1 MSTRH
6 YELITD
12 NCAAAFFSESFAKYM
27 FTIGT
32 QLAAI
37 SFAIATTVQE
47 FLGSCIFV
55 FVKHP
60 YDVGDM
66 VVITDAR
73 MIVEHISLL
82 YSTFRRVD
90 NGRMIQIPNIIN
102 NNNWID
108 NITRSKQMKE
118 QIEISVNAET
128 SFADIEVFKMELITF
143 LSLDENKRDFHH
155 DVDLQI
161 TQCKD
166 LKQIDLMVG
175 VSHKVNT
182 FFWTFLCMC

>member
-1 MSTRH
+1 
-6 YELITD
+6 
-12 NCAAAFFSESFAKYM
+12 M

-55 FVKHP
+55 FAKHP

-66 VVITDAR
+66 VIINDVR

-82 YSTFRRVD
+82 YSTFKRVD
-90 NGRMIQIPNIIN
+90 NGRTIQIPNIKN
-102 NNNWID
+102 NDNWVD
-108 NITRSKQMKE
+108 NITRSKQLKE

-128 SFADIEVFKMELITF
+128 SFADIEVFKMELVSF
-143 LSLDENKRDFHH
+143 LSLDENKRDFHSE
-155 DVDLQI
+155 VDLQI

-166 LKQIDLMVG
+166 LKQIDLMIG
-175 VSHKVNT
+175 VSHKVS
-182 FFWTFLCMC
+182 

>member
-1 MSTRH
+1 
-6 YELITD
+6 
-12 NCAAAFFSESFAKYM
+12 M

-66 VVITDAR
+66 VVINDVR

-82 YSTFRRVD
+82 YSTFKRVD
-90 NGRMIQIPNIIN
+90 NGRAIQIPNIIN
-102 NNNWID
+102 NNNWVD

-128 SFADIEVFKMELITF
+128 SFADIETFKMELMAF
-143 LSLDENKRDFHH
+143 LSMDENKRDFHH

-166 LKQIDLMVG
+166 LKQIDLMIG
-175 VSHKVNT
+175 VVHKVRDVAC
-182 FFWTFLCMC
+182 CMTAPKLIKCSLIGPTKSFDLSEGTSS

>member
-1 MSTRH
+1 MLTIRP
-6 YELITD
+6 
-12 NCAAAFFSESFAKYM
+12 AAFFSESFAKYM

-66 VVITDAR
+66 VIINDVR

-82 YSTFRRVD
+82 YSTFKRVD
-90 NGRMIQIPNIIN
+90 NGRAVQISNIIN
-102 NNNWID
+102 NNNWVD
-108 NITRSKQMKE
+108 NVTRSKQMKE
-118 QIEISVNAET
+118 QIDISVNAET
-128 SFADIEVFKMELITF
+128 SFADIEVFKMELIAF
-143 LSLDENKRDFHH
+143 LSADENKRDFYN
-155 DVDLQI
+155 DVEIQI

-166 LKQIDLMVG
+166 LKQIDITVG
-175 VSHKVNT
+175 VSHKVSLIIVEIESYANSS
-182 FFWTFLCMC
+182 